1 MGRAGQALR
10 HTLEQHKI
18 SQNKLAVTMG
28 IDRPKVH
35 RWYHEKIDPT
45 AETVVGIVLAL
56 NKLDSEAAKTF
67 LESYLGEL
75 INNPSQQ

>member
-45 AETVVGIVLAL
+45 AETVVEIVIAL
-56 NKLDSEAAKTF
+56 NKLDSEAAQTF
-67 LESYLGEL
+67 VNQYLMDL
-75 INNPSQQ
+75 VKFSKN

>member
-45 AETVVGIVLAL
+45 AETVAEIVIAL
-56 NKLDSEAAKTF
+56 NKLDSEAAQTF
-67 LESYLGEL
+67 VNQYLMDL
-75 INNPSQQ
+75 VKFSKN

>member
-45 AETVVGIVLAL
+45 AETVVEIVIAL
-56 NKLDSEAAKTF
+56 NKLDPEAAQTF
-67 LESYLGEL
+67 VDQYLMDL
-75 INNPSQQ
+75 VQFPKA